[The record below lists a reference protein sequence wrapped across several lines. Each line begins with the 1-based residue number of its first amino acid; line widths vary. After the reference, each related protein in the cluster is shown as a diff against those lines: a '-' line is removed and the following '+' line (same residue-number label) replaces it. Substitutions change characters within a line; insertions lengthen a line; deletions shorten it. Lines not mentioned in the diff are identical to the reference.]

1 MLSLNAR
8 LLLSAS
14 IVLSGFFGLT
24 GWVLDAA
31 FRDSA
36 EQAVKDRLQGL
47 LYTVIAASD
56 LKKDGTMIFPTSLP
70 EARFSSPGSGLYAQI
85 VSSDH
90 KQSWRSPSA
99 VGLEFEYPA
108 SLAHGVSKFEQRV
121 LGAGAPVFVYT
132 FGTSWEV
139 KGKERAF
146 TFSVAEDTQTFS
158 NQIASFRRSLWT
170 WLGGVAALLL
180 MVQGTILQWS
190 LNPLRRVADDLRAIE
205 RGDAAHL
212 AGKYPKE
219 LRLLT
224 GNLNALIR
232 SEREHLNRYRHTL
245 DDLAHSLKTPLAV
258 MQGEMDNPQLHEALR
273 STFKEQV
280 DRMRQ
285 SVEYQLQ
292 KAATSGRT
300 TLMAPVSVREI
311 ADKLIASLQ
320 KVHADKQVLCHADIG
335 DDVMFAGDK
344 GDLMELLGNVL
355 DNGFKWCKG
364 QVYVSAEQGAPRDK
378 KQGSLVI
385 MVEDDGPGIP
395 EDKVRAVLQRG
406 VRADEHTPG
415 HGIGL
420 AIVKNIVELYDGK
433 LTLGR
438 SRWGGAKITITIGK

>member
-1 MLSLNAR
+1 MLSFNAR
-8 LLLSAS
+8 LLLAAS
-14 IVLSGFFGLT
+14 LVLSGFFGLT
-24 GWVLDAA
+24 GWVLNEA
-31 FRDSA
+31 FRNSA

-56 LKKDGTMIFPTSLP
+56 LKKDGTMIFPASLP

-85 VSSDH
+85 VSNGHS
-90 KQSWRSPSA
+90 QSWRSPSA
-99 VGLEFEYPA
+99 VGLEVDYPL
-108 SLAHGVSKFEQRV
+108 SLPEGVSRFEQLLTDTGV
-121 LGAGAPVFVYT
+121 PVFAFT

-146 TFSVAEDTQTFS
+146 TFSVAEDMQTFN

-170 WLGGVAALLL
+170 WLGGAALLLL
-180 MVQGTILQWS
+180 MVQGTILRWS

-205 RGDAAHL
+205 QGEATHL
-212 AGKYPKE
+212 AGRYPKE

-232 SEREHLNRYRHTL
+232 SEREHLDRYRHTL

-258 MQGEMDNPQLHEALR
+258 MQGEMDNPALPDPLR
-273 STFKEQV
+273 VTFKEQV

-300 TLMAPVSVREI
+300 TLVAPVSVLDT
-311 ADKLIASLQ
+311 ANKLVASLQ
-320 KVHADKQVLCHADIG
+320 KVHADKQVLCDVDIG
-335 DDVMFAGDK
+335 ADVMFFGDR
-344 GDLMELLGNVL
+344 GDFMELLGNVL
-355 DNGFKWCKG
+355 DNAFKWCGG
-364 QVYVSAEQGAPRDK
+364 QVRVAAEQGVSKDK
-378 KQGSLVI
+378 KQATLTLT
-385 MVEDDGPGIP
+385 VEDNGPGIP
-395 EDKVRAVLQRG
+395 DDKMRAVLQRG

-420 AIVKNIVELYDGK
+420 AIVRNIVELYEGK
-433 LTLGR
+433 LTLTR
-438 SRWGGAKITITIGK
+438 SRWGGAKITIAL